1 MINKLVVEN
10 LRHRPIRTLLSVIAV
25 GVQVTMILTLVG
37 VSYGMLDDSNR
48 RAQGVG
54 ADILVKP
61 PSAGLLSFSSA
72 SMPEAMVDYFRR
84 QPHVTDA
91 LGTVVY
97 VIQGG
102 ITAVTGLD
110 LNAFRH
116 FNGGF
121 RYLKGGP
128 FHGPDDILVDEYY
141 QREKKVHVGS
151 IVRISNHPMRVTGII
166 ASGKLARLAVPIG
179 TLQNLI
185 GARGKVS
192 QVWLKV
198 DNAGNISQ
206 VIAQLKATPELAGYG
221 IWSMPELAAYYS
233 VDNLPALKYFI
244 YVVMGLSIV
253 VGFLVVFLSM
263 YTAVLERTRE
273 IGVLKALGASSRYIL
288 KILFRE
294 TLLLAIIG
302 WLVGIAFTYG
312 TRWLIMTL
320 VPSSLTQEIV
330 YLWWPIAGVIAIAGA
345 LLGALYPGLKA
356 ARQDAIEALSYE

>member
-1 MINKLVVEN
+1 MTNRLVVEN

-25 GVQVTMILTLVG
+25 GIQVTMILTLVG
-37 VSYGMLDDSNR
+37 ISYGMLDDSNR

-61 PSAGLLSFSSA
+61 PSAGLLSFSTA
-72 SMPEAMVDYFRR
+72 TMPDGMVDYFKG
-84 QPHVTDA
+84 QPHITDA

-121 RYLKGGP
+121 RYLTGGP
-128 FHGPDDILVDEYY
+128 FQGPDDILVDEFY
-141 QREKKVHVGS
+141 QREKRVHVGS
-151 IVRISNHPMRVTGII
+151 IVRISNRPMRVCGVI
-166 ASGKLARLAVPIG
+166 ASGKLARLAVPIQ
-179 TLQNLI
+179 TLQDMI
-185 GARGKVS
+185 GAKGKVS
-192 QVWLKV
+192 QIWLKV
-198 DNAGNISQ
+198 DNADNINR
-206 VIAQLKATPELAGYG
+206 VITQLKAIPELANYG

-244 YVVMGLSIV
+244 YVIMSLSII

-273 IGVLKALGASSRYIL
+273 IGVLKALGASPAYIL

-294 TLLLAIIG
+294 TLLLAVIG
-302 WLVGIAFTYG
+302 WIVGIGFTYG

-320 VPSSLTQEIV
+320 VPASLTQEIV

-345 LLGALYPGLKA
+345 LLGAFYPGLKA